1 MSTIRNPVGP
11 QPSKV
16 YWRRR
21 LAVLVGLVV
30 IIVIIILIVARPGSG
45 KPVAI
50 NTHTPSPT
58 TAATAPACKK
68 SNVQIIAVTDAN
80 SYAAGV
86 ESDAVVDHH
95 EHRSRGLL
103 VQRWQRRSEVFDHER
118 HRHHLVV
125 DGLPDQR
132 RCAHLDPSAG
142 EVGVEHAVRLEP
154 HTLECLGLHRDERS
168 AGHGGRCELPPD
180 GVGGWRQLERGEL
193 PAVRSALMGF
203 VR

>member
-21 LAVLVGLVV
+21 LAVLIGLVV

-50 NTHTPSPT
+50 NTHTPAPT

-68 SNVQIIAVTDAN
+68 SNVQVIAVTDAN

-86 ESDAVVDHH
+86 NPMLSLTITNIGPAACSFKDGSDVQKYVITSGTDTIWSSTDCQTNAVAHTSVLQPSKSVSSTPFAWNRT
-95 EHRSRGLL
+95 RSNASDCTATNAPQVTAGGA
-103 VQRWQRRSEVFDHER
+103 SY
-118 HRHHLVV
+118 HLTVSV
-125 DGLPDQR
+125 DGVSS
-132 RCAHLDPSAG
+132 SA
-142 EVGVEHAVRLEP
+142 ANSP
-154 HTLECLGLHRDERS
+154 
-168 AGHGGRCELPPD
+168 
-180 GVGGWRQLERGEL
+180 Q
-193 PAVRSALMGF
+193 F
-203 VR
+203 VLR